1 MPQKKIT
8 QLIQREALKD
18 EKLQQIR
25 QQAAEAAIQG
35 FVEEGYKLKVD
46 YEEKRVKLN
55 FTLGSG
61 KTVTLKVDYENLTDG
76 FDNIKAVITLLDK

>member
-1 MPQKKIT
+1 MAQKKMT
-8 QLIQREALKD
+8 ALIQREALKD

>member
-1 MPQKKIT
+1 MAQKKMT
-8 QLIQREALKD
+8 ALIQREALKD

-46 YEEKRVKLN
+46 YEEKRVKLD
-55 FTLGSG
+55 FTLGSD
-61 KTVTLKVDYENLTDG
+61 KTVTIKVDYENLTDG